1 MTIMEIMIL
10 NEGVGEGRG
19 GGGAG
24 DGHIC
29 LQSFGSSAIMVLPA

>member
-10 NEGVGEGRG
+10 NEGVGGGR
-19 GGGAG
+19 GAG
-24 DGHIC
+24 DGHIG